1 MFYRLDKKNCIY
13 TFSIYRAQT
22 LAEAEEKFE
31 CFSQRLPVFV
41 IVVKEMFNVQGL
53 QKLCDCLIENPSWS
67 LAHLIAYFNL
77 TEHIL
82 HEKVVE
88 LIDYPDH
95 KSYMSPF
102 QLAVKTGNIEM
113 AKVLLPLSKLE
124 HLDNNSNSIYH
135 YAAPTTKEMINVSFF
150 LNSVPPPLIDFFFS
164 FLPQKVQLT

>member
-1 MFYRLDKKNCIY
+1 
-13 TFSIYRAQT
+13 
-22 LAEAEEKFE
+22 
-31 CFSQRLPVFV
+31 
-41 IVVKEMFNVQGL
+41 MFNIQGL

-77 TEHIL
+77 TEYIL

-124 HLDNNSNSIYH
+124 HLDNNSNSVYH
-135 YAAPTTKEMINVSFF
+135 YAAPTTKEMINVSCFFF
-150 LNSVPPPLIDFFFS
+150 LNLFFIWGH
-164 FLPQKVQLT
+164 Q